1 MKERKVINKVFSKS
15 NCIISDELM
24 RIYDDRINDTIRKE
38 YENGW
43 NIISCTP
50 LICQDGSEIIYTMI
64 FENDI
69 IDNSNINSC
78 EDERK
83 YNNDVMKEIEK
94 EYENGKEIF
103 YKRTIIDTSGDDEFK
118 KLIKTEYPKAPNYI
132 KYMIEDYKHRCYIN
146 ITRNYEDIGMT
157 SIHDW
162 IENNKNKYA
171 IPKPIPATD
180 AIIGTIT
187 IACVDDNVRGFITYG
202 ELLKYDNDKYIVR
215 ASIEKSTTTIK
226 VIYFKPLTKER
237 DVK

>member
-1 MKERKVINKVFSKS
+1 MKERKVINNIFSKS
-15 NCIISDELM
+15 ECISSNELM
-24 RIYDDRINDTIRKE
+24 KTYDDYINDIINSESK
-38 YENGW
+38 NGW
-43 NIISCTP
+43 SIVSCTP
-50 LICQDGSEIIYTMI
+50 VFCNNGSEIIYTMI
-64 FENDI
+64 FEKCDTVDGNNVIADMI
-69 IDNSNINSC
+69 PHIYGCKNERIC
-78 EDERK
+78 DEQ
-83 YNNDVMKEIEK
+83 VT
-94 EYENGKEIF
+94 

-118 KLIKTEYPKAPNYI
+118 KLIKTDYPKAPNYI

-146 ITRNYEDIGMT
+146 VTRNYEDISMT

-215 ASIEKSTTTIK
+215 TSIEKSTTTIK

-237 DVK
+237 SVK

>member
-1 MKERKVINKVFSKS
+1 MKERKVASCVFTKS
-15 NCIISDELM
+15 ECIASDGLIE
-24 RIYDDRINDTIRKE
+24 IYDTRINDIINSESK
-38 YENGW
+38 NGW
-43 NIISCTP
+43 SIVSCTP
-50 LICQDGSEIIYTMI
+50 VFCNNGSEIIYTML
-64 FENDI
+64 FEKCDTVDENNTIADLI
-69 IDNSNINSC
+69 PHIYGCKN
-78 EDERK
+78 ERK
-83 YNNDVMKEIEK
+83 CDEQVT
-94 EYENGKEIF
+94 

-118 KLIKTEYPKAPNYI
+118 RLIKTEYPKAPNYI

-146 ITRNYEDIGMT
+146 VTRNYEDIGMT

-202 ELLKYDNDKYIVR
+202 ELLKYDNDKYIIR
-215 ASIEKSTTTIK
+215 TSIEKSTTTIK

>member
-1 MKERKVINKVFSKS
+1 MRERKVVSCVFAKS
-15 NCIISDELM
+15 ECIASDGLIE
-24 RIYDDRINDTIRKE
+24 IYDTRINDIISSESK
-38 YENGW
+38 NGW
-43 NIISCTP
+43 SIISCTP
-50 LICQDGSEIIYTMI
+50 VFCNDSSEIIYTMI
-64 FENDI
+64 FEKCDTVDENNVIADLI
-69 IDNSNINSC
+69 PHIYGCKN
-78 EDERK
+78 ERK
-83 YNNDVMKEIEK
+83 CDEQVA
-94 EYENGKEIF
+94 

-146 ITRNYEDIGMT
+146 ITRNYEEIGIT
-157 SIHDW
+157 SIYDW
-162 IENNKNKYA
+162 IENNKNKYT

-215 ASIEKSTTTIK
+215 TSIEKNTTTIK

>member
-1 MKERKVINKVFSKS
+1 MRERKVVSCVFTKS
-15 NCIISDELM
+15 ECIASDGLIE
-24 RIYDDRINDTIRKE
+24 IYDTRINDIISSESK
-38 YENGW
+38 NGW
-43 NIISCTP
+43 SIISCTP
-50 LICQDGSEIIYTMI
+50 VFCNDSSEIIYTMI
-64 FENDI
+64 FEKCDI
-69 IDNSNINSC
+69 VDENNVIADMIPHIYGCKN
-78 EDERK
+78 ERK
-83 YNNDVMKEIEK
+83 CDEQVA
-94 EYENGKEIF
+94 

-157 SIHDW
+157 SIYDW
-162 IENNKNKYA
+162 IENNKNKYT
-171 IPKPIPATD
+171 IPRPLPATD

-215 ASIEKSTTTIK
+215 TSIEKSTTTIK
-226 VIYFKPLTKER
+226 VIYFKPFTKER

>member
-69 IDNSNINSC
+69 IDNSNTNSC

-94 EYENGKEIF
+94 EYENGKGIF
-103 YKRTIIDTSGDDEFK
+103 YKRTLIDTHRIAVDDAFNYSTDELAK
-118 KLIKTEYPKAPNYI
+118 KCLDVRSFCGYIDNIVKINKRTEY
-132 KYMIEDYKHRCYIN
+132 
-146 ITRNYEDIGMT
+146 
-157 SIHDW
+157 
-162 IENNKNKYA
+162 
-171 IPKPIPATD
+171 
-180 AIIGTIT
+180 
-187 IACVDDNVRGFITYG
+187 
-202 ELLKYDNDKYIVR
+202 
-215 ASIEKSTTTIK
+215 
-226 VIYFKPLTKER
+226 TK
-237 DVK
+237 